1 MNTNTGQANI
11 GAQERRLLEYMQT
24 HRCVS
29 RYTGM
34 AKCGIANVPEIIR
47 RLKVSGVQ
55 IGDEWKTK
63 TNRYGEKVRYK
74 RWFLLEENNAAG

>member
-11 GAQERRLLEYMQT
+11 GAQEKRLLEYLQT
-24 HRCVS
+24 HSCVS

-47 RLKVSGVQ
+47 RLKAAGHP
-55 IGDEWKTK
+55 IGDEWASK
-63 TNRYGEKVRYK
+63 TNRWGEKVRYK
-74 RWFLLEENNAAG
+74 RWFLEGEA